1 MSSSTFFDVQDEHY
15 LLFNYL
21 LLIFKYNIY
30 NSRVN
35 NNLHFQSLKCVI
47 PGIQCIEEA
56 MNNDH
61 INKNMII
68 NNDYLFSAI
77 FSLFTA
83 KATGRERGFTIV
95 FFISIFF

>member
-1 MSSSTFFDVQDEHY
+1 
-15 LLFNYL
+15 
-21 LLIFKYNIY
+21 
-30 NSRVN
+30 
-35 NNLHFQSLKCVI
+35 
-47 PGIQCIEEA
+47 

-95 FFISIFF
+95 FFYKHFLLKFEALEVRVNISLYDTCSRA